1 MKSACEQQLVSTL
14 YTSTFNLQAAQHAMG
29 LTSLAP
35 LSRGGDL
42 ASDTR
47 TPAVVHVQ
55 ESDGIVGS
63 VKLTRDHVSAVRC
76 LCAGVGWRGAPPCI
90 TDCSSIYIIVLIVA
104 RRSPLSP
111 CRLVGRGL
119 RSPQS
124 NQENR
129 YVNNVSGYE

>member
-104 RRSPLSP
+104 VVAVPP
-111 CRLVGRGL
+111 CGAGAAKPSEQPRKSVCKQR
-119 RSPQS
+119 
-124 NQENR
+124 
-129 YVNNVSGYE
+129 